1 MTSTKEP
8 SKKNMPLR
16 MIAISL
22 VGAICGAA
30 AYLAISDKA
39 PLSPN
44 QQGSAAPGQESA
56 PIANPLETVP
66 AEKGGRFEGNY
77 AHFGAAQ
84 IRAGRFA
91 KVPYAIHVVGPLS
104 KSNQDAPTEQ
114 PTKIWLTHKLGQPS
128 CGGGQDKCNAE
139 QIVDMVDGPQYTN
152 STSIVMPDNGV
163 PCTWHD
169 SQVLAFHNGAP
180 PVLAAWRIDI
190 QAEKIVPVPASEVD
204 CQARF
209 DEEGKGKRATE
220 LLADGWGG
228 DAIHGYASIQDLK
241 RFHEIGKVVK
251 EDTQVIPKQ
260 DSAVRVDELHHYQ
273 YDGMSVSA
281 YVARSDDKEQIRVN
295 EVVITSSNWPV
306 KYGLMVGTPRKK
318 IEETLGENSNMS
330 DNPKEW
336 SYEDG
341 ATAVLFAF
349 DDDDKV
355 KEIKWHVEGSAE

>member
-8 SKKNMPLR
+8 SKKNMWRR
-16 MIAISL
+16 MTAILL
-22 VGAICGAA
+22 VLGICGAA
-30 AYLAISDKA
+30 AYLAISGKV
-39 PLSPN
+39 PLGSN
-44 QQGSAAPGQESA
+44 QQGSAAPSQDSS
-56 PIANPLETVP
+56 PLANPLETVP

-114 PTKIWLTHKLGQPS
+114 PTRIWLTHKLGRPG
-128 CGGGQDKCNAE
+128 CGGGQDKCDAE

-152 STSIVMPDNGV
+152 SMSIVMPDNGV

-180 PVLAAWRIDI
+180 PVTAAWRIDF
-190 QAEKIVPVPASEVD
+190 QAEKIVPVPAGEVD

-209 DEEGKGKRATE
+209 DEEGKGKRANE

-228 DAIHGYASIQDLK
+228 DAIHGYEGIQDIK
-241 RFHEIGKVVK
+241 KFREIGKVEK
-251 EDTQVIPKQ
+251 EDTQVIPKEGN
-260 DSAVRVDELHHYQ
+260 AARADELHHYH

-281 YVARSDDKEQIRVN
+281 YLARSEDKDQIRVN
-295 EVVITSSNWPV
+295 EVVVTSSNWPV
-306 KYGLMVGTPRKK
+306 KHGLTVGTPRKK

-330 DNPKEW
+330 DNPREW
-336 SYEDG
+336 SYADG
-341 ATAVLFAF
+341 ARAVIFAF

-355 KEIKWHVEGSAE
+355 KEIRWQIEGSAE